1 MDPVTL
7 IGIVFGGGMIL
18 AGALLE
24 GGHIEGFIGETAFII
39 VVGGTIGATMAC
51 FSGRDLK
58 SLFPS
63 TTVAFKKPSVSLT
76 DIFEIFGELAVL
88 ARREGILVLEN
99 HPIPVNS
106 ELLKRGVHLV
116 VDGTDPNLLKD
127 MLTTQLA
134 TNEMRSKTMAS
145 IWSTAGGFAP
155 TIGIIGTVL
164 GLVHVLSNLSEP
176 DKLGGAIAVA
186 FLATLYGVGSANL
199 IYYPI
204 AKKMNH
210 VGKTETQI
218 GLVIIEGLVSIQ
230 SGDNPR
236 VVQEK
241 LKCYIEE
248 QEWPALEAQAQ
259 AKQAAAPAARGA

>member
-7 IGIVFGGGMIL
+7 IGIVFGMGMIL

-24 GGHIEGFIGETAFII
+24 GGHIEGLIGETAFII
-39 VVGGTIGATMAC
+39 VIGGTIGATIAC
-51 FSGRDLK
+51 YSMKDLK
-58 SLFPS
+58 GLVPA
-63 TTVAFKKPSVSLT
+63 TMMAFKKPSVDLT
-76 DIFEIFGELAVL
+76 QIFEIFGELAVL

-99 HPIPVNS
+99 HPIPINS

-134 TNEMRSKTMAS
+134 TSELRVKNMAS
-145 IWSTAGGFAP
+145 VWATAGGFAP

-199 IYYPI
+199 IYLPLS
-204 AKKMNH
+204 KKMNY
-210 VGKTETQI
+210 VGKSETQA
-218 GLVIIEGLVSIQ
+218 GLVVIEGLVSIQ

-248 QEWPALEAQAQ
+248 QEWPALEAKAQ
-259 AKQAAAPAARGA
+259 KQANPAAA

>member
-7 IGIVFGGGMIL
+7 IGVVFGIGMIL

-24 GGHIEGFIGETAFII
+24 GGEIHGLIGETAFII
-39 VVGGTIGATMAC
+39 VIGGTIGATISC
-51 FSGRDLK
+51 FSMKEIKNLI
-58 SLFPS
+58 PA
-63 TTVAFKKPSVSLT
+63 TMMAFRKPSVALT
-76 DIFEIFGELAVL
+76 DIYEIFGELAVL

-134 TNEMRSKTMAS
+134 TNEVRTKNMAS
-145 IWSTAGGFAP
+145 VWATAGGFAP

-199 IYYPI
+199 IYLPLS
-204 AKKMNH
+204 KKMGF
-210 VGKTETQI
+210 VGKNETQV

-248 QEWPALEAQAQ
+248 QEWPALEAKAEQ
-259 AKQAAAPAARGA
+259 KQANPAAA